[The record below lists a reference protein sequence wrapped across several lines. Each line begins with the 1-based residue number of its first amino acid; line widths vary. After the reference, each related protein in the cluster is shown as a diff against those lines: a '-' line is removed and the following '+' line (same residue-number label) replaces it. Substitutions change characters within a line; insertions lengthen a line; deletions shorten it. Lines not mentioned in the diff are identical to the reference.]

1 MNLENYAIISQR
13 FRFSEIL
20 INLLLYSDLEIGQ
33 MILRIFYFIC
43 TILNINSMNKM
54 YEEFRSLS
62 ILIKEC
68 TNDVSFQIIMTL
80 YELLI
85 FDFNVFQPIYIETD
99 VYLSLQMNFLYLLNI
114 DSHELELR
122 NPEAL
127 RKKDQK
133 LNFLMKIL
141 KLLLKNNNKLISSF
155 LDIGHFEIL
164 LNNLDLHKKILNPF
178 ILFFLEEEAK
188 NVNLQPYL
196 DFLMKKIK
204 NIHLISEYKGFFN
217 MCSILTRSLTN
228 SESKKVFREALLK
241 RFDFF
246 SKFLDSICFLKTF
259 HPVFEWGL
267 EKQKI
272 LIKSL
277 IFLKKY
283 ITKSSFL
290 RGYCKKKNFFYELI
304 ERISNLFPFLQL
316 KVEEIL
322 LIILDFAI
330 VPCSMLP
337 LNKKSNDHKKALK
350 QKELLLKSWDY
361 FKNDGFFVLFPELIK
376 YTIELFLKKCNNKI
390 QMNFFEVVVDLCQCS
405 INRNLFNKI
414 AVIDSLRIIYPE
426 IFRDFNK
433 ITEFYLKIYFLIC
446 QDNFNRKLALNLG
459 FILDNL
465 LTQVRNL

>member
-1 MNLENYAIISQR
+1 
-13 FRFSEIL
+13 
-20 INLLLYSDLEIGQ
+20 
-33 MILRIFYFIC
+33 
-43 TILNINSMNKM
+43 M

-68 TNDVSFQIIMTL
+68 RNDVSFQILMTL
-80 YELLI
+80 DELLI

-99 VYLSLQMNFLYLLNI
+99 IYLSLQMNFLSLLNI
-114 DSHELELR
+114 DSYELKLKDPEKFHEKD
-122 NPEAL
+122 
-127 RKKDQK
+127 RKLK
-133 LNFLMKIL
+133 FLMKIL

-164 LNNLDLHKKILNPF
+164 LNNINVHKKILNPF
-178 ILFFLEEEAK
+178 ILFFLDEEAK

-204 NIHLISEYKGFFN
+204 KIQVISDYKCFFN

-290 RGYCKKKNFFYELI
+290 RKYCKKKNFLYELI
-304 ERISNLFPFLQL
+304 ERISNLFPFLQS
-316 KVEEIL
+316 KVEEIV

-330 VPCSMLP
+330 VPCNILP
-337 LNKKSNDHKKALK
+337 LNKGCNDHQNQQKK
-350 QKELLLKSWDY
+350 KEILLKSWDY
-361 FKNDGFFVLFPELIK
+361 FKNDGFFLLFPELLK
-376 YTIELFLKKCNNKI
+376 FTIELFLKKCNMKI
-390 QMNFFEVVVDLCQCS
+390 QINLLEVVISVCQSS
-405 INRNLFNKI
+405 INRNLLNKI
-414 AVIDSLRIIYPE
+414 AFCDSLRIIYPE
-426 IFRDFNK
+426 IFRHFQQ

-446 QDNFNRKLALNLG
+446 EGNFNRKLALNLG
-459 FILDNL
+459 LILDNL
-465 LTQVRNL
+465 LNQVRNLLKKFNKNLNFI